1 MPYVRPMDDGPAT
14 SLDIVD
20 QDVEAT
26 EVIDDPADETF
37 YRFGFDQVRP
47 EDQVGGRLF
56 GKSLLKIRQ
65 ALFPIVIVKGDTGS
79 LSGKGQADTLAD
91 ALDGTEH

>member
-1 MPYVRPMDDGPAT
+1 MGQGFFENPSFGPQAGVDFEVPLLPHVGPMDDGPAT

-20 QDVEAT
+20 QYVEAT

-47 EDQVGGRLF
+47 EDQVR
-56 GKSLLKIRQ
+56 
-65 ALFPIVIVKGDTGS
+65 
-79 LSGKGQADTLAD
+79 
-91 ALDGTEH
+91 